1 MQISE
6 KENTLFFYFG
16 YLCCLW
22 RNLTT
27 ACFKCKKQTN
37 KQKTADTEDTVL
49 PWPNVFLWDSS
60 QIQTSM
66 AGMDLRAAECLRVH
80 SALPRLICLKDI
92 QCLKRQI
99 KMFIC
104 DGKYSC
110 PIETFMNNIRKN
122 EKPKTFIK
130 EVFILFY
137 YEAKNTS
144 MLHTSVKQYN
154 FQPFCYKL

>member
-1 MQISE
+1 MS
-6 KENTLFFYFG
+6 G
-16 YLCCLW
+16 
-22 RNLTT
+22 
-27 ACFKCKKQTN
+27 
-37 KQKTADTEDTVL
+37 
-49 PWPNVFLWDSS
+49 FLHLQGHS

-154 FQPFCYKL
+154 FQPFCYKLQLVMNLTLYPSPHLCLMFPAGTVRCLLLWKTLPFIILTLCT